1 MCSAFTRAACT
12 WGLHAYGARSHSC
25 DDTPPRLMAFLLW
38 SIHMQIKA
46 LCQRIGSETGVKV
59 IYAPADLRRP
69 AEIRTMVT
77 GVADSFG
84 EKLDILGGRRKH

>member
-1 MCSAFTRAACT
+1 
-12 WGLHAYGARSHSC
+12 
-25 DDTPPRLMAFLLW
+25 MAFLLW

-46 LCQRIGSETGVKV
+46 LCQRIGSDAGVKV

-84 EKLDILGGRRKH
+84 GKLDILGGRRKH